1 MDKLNGYLKAC
12 KALVNNQRS
21 EENIVNSFDIYISE
35 RKLEVIEL
43 STTIYY
49 KLRTQLISNASNLE
63 LCKHWVDNS
72 QY

>member
-63 LCKHWVDNS
+63 LCKHWVDNI
-72 QY
+72 YL